1 MPPCPGYRLSGES
14 IAHHYPGLG
23 APDAGDVHPDRRAV
37 ENPVHLAQEEQG
49 HNAKGRRAWARTV
62 RLFEDGPAE
71 FGLHCRAR
79 SAAGS
84 ILNSIRAKRGGA
96 LRCANGIAQRR
107 EIGLW
112 VTCHNIN
119 TSTSRGPRLPLRA
132 RTPAETRGHRRGQQA
147 EGRVR
152 PGPVLAARLRGLARP
167 RRGGGGGEGWRR
179 GKEGGREGGER
190 PRIPAARDAPPPRCR
205 PPPGSAAAFMRPH
218 NTSRRRQRLPAARL
232 SALPRRPPL
241 SDGRRLSAFSLNL
254 IAIRHNFS
262 HFAINIG

>member
-1 MPPCPGYRLSGES
+1 MPPCPGHRLSGES

-23 APDAGDVHPDRRAV
+23 APDAWDVHPDRRAV
-37 ENPVHLAQEEQG
+37 ENPVHPAQEEQG

-71 FGLHCRAR
+71 FGRHCHAR
-79 SAAGS
+79 SAVGS

-96 LRCANGIAQRR
+96 LRCANWIAQRR

-112 VTCHNIN
+112 VTYHNIN
-119 TSTSRGPRLPLRA
+119 TSTSRGPRPPFRA
-132 RTPAETRGHRRGQQA
+132 KTPAETRGHQRGQQA

-152 PGPVLAARLRGLARP
+152 PGPVLAARLRGAGHAR
-167 RRGGGGGEGWRR
+167 GAGGGEGWRR

-205 PPPGSAAAFMRPH
+205 PPPG
-218 NTSRRRQRLPAARL
+218 RLPAASRQRRRIH
-232 SALPRRPPL
+232 AAAQYIPPEAAPARRPPVRAAAPASAL
-241 SDGRRLSAFSLNL
+241 GRPTTVRLFT
-254 IAIRHNFS
+254 
-262 HFAINIG
+262 

>member
-167 RRGGGGGEGWRR
+167 RRGGGGGGGEGGEGRR
-179 GKEGGREGGER
+179 GGGREGKDRAFRR
-190 PRIPAARDAPPPRCR
+190 PGTPRRPAA
-205 PPPGSAAAFMRPH
+205 G
-218 NTSRRRQRLPAARL
+218 RLPAAPPHSCGRTIHPAGG
-232 SALPRRPPL
+232 SACQPPACPRCRAGLRSRTADACPP
-241 SDGRRLSAFSLNL
+241 FHL
-254 IAIRHNFS
+254 I
-262 HFAINIG
+262 